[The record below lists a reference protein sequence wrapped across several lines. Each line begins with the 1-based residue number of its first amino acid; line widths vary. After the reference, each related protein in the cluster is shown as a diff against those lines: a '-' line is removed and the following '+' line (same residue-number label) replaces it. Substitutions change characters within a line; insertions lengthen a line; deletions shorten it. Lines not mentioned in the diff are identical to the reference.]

1 MEKDKGLQTHSD
13 NSKQNSVRRW
23 LAWGSVVLV
32 LLFVGVMAQPRLNL
46 DSQSTSIVAEAF
58 MTDYPSLGP
67 ETAPVT
73 IVEYGDL
80 GCAACWAWHKLGV
93 LKDIRVKYGDQV
105 RFVWKDFPVVTL
117 ASPKAAEAAQC
128 AHEQGKFWE
137 FHDFI
142 FDNDNIE
149 TISKDDLKAYAAKVE
164 LDMDKFNEC
173 VDSRRYRDKVN
184 NQQHE
189 AFEAGFNG
197 SPAFLVNDKPIVG
210 AQRFEVFEEVI
221 DSLLAP
227 GSSVSQASRF

>member
-1 MEKDKGLQTHSD
+1 
-13 NSKQNSVRRW
+13 
-23 LAWGSVVLV
+23 
-32 LLFVGVMAQPRLNL
+32 
-46 DSQSTSIVAEAF
+46 

-80 GCAACWAWHKLGV
+80 GCTACWAWHKLGV
-93 LKDIRVKYGDQV
+93 LTDIRAKYGDQV

-117 ASPKAAEAAQC
+117 ASPNAAWAAQC

-137 FHDFI
+137 FHDLI
-142 FDNDNIE
+142 YDNDNPGAIG
-149 TISKDDLKAYAAKVE
+149 KDDLKVYAAKLG
-164 LDMDKFNEC
+164 LDMAKFNEC

-197 SPAFLVNDKPIVG
+197 SPAFLINDQPIVG
-210 AQRFEVFEEVI
+210 AQRLEAFEKVI
-221 DSLLAP
+221 DSFLA
-227 GSSVSQASRF
+227 ASK

>member
-1 MEKDKGLQTHSD
+1 MKKDKGLQTHSD
-13 NSKQNSVRRW
+13 NSKQNAVRYW
-23 LAWGSVVLV
+23 LASGGVVLV
-32 LLFVGVMAQPRLNL
+32 LLFIGAMAWPRLNF

-80 GCAACWAWHKLGV
+80 GCPACWAWHKLGV
-93 LKDIRVKYGDQV
+93 LKDIRAKYGDRV

-117 ASPKAAEAAQC
+117 ASPKAAEAGQC

-137 FHDFI
+137 FHDLI
-142 FDNDNIE
+142 LDGDNPGA
-149 TISKDDLKAYAAKVE
+149 ISKDDLKAYAAKVE

-173 VDSRRYRDKVN
+173 VDSRRYRNKVN

-189 AFEAGFNG
+189 AFEIGFNG
-197 SPAFLVNDKPIVG
+197 SPAFLVNDQPFVG
-210 AQRFEVFEEVI
+210 VQRFEVFEKVI
-221 DSLLAP
+221 DSLPAP
-227 GSSVSQASRF
+227 GR

>member
-1 MEKDKGLQTHSD
+1 MEKDKELPVQSGTSQP
-13 NSKQNSVRRW
+13 NSLWRW
-23 LAWGSVVLV
+23 RAAGVIGLV
-32 LLFVGVMAQPRLNL
+32 LLLAGVWAWPGLNL
-46 DSQSTSIVAEAF
+46 DSQTTSTAAEAF

-80 GCAACWAWHKLGV
+80 GCSACWAWHKLGV
-93 LKDIRVKYGDQV
+93 QKDIRARYGDQV
-105 RFVWKDFPVVTL
+105 RLVWKDFPVVTL
-117 ASPKAAEAAQC
+117 ASPQAAEAAQC

-137 FHDFI
+137 FHDSI
-142 FDNDNIE
+142 FESDNPGA
-149 TISKDDLKAYAAKVE
+149 ISKADLTAYAAKIG

-197 SPAFLVNDKPIVG
+197 SPAFQVNDEPIVG
-210 AQRFEVFEEVI
+210 AQRFEVFEKVI
-221 DSLLAP
+221 DSILAS
-227 GSSVSQASRF
+227 GR